1 VPLRAYTKLRLLTV
15 RFCRLNSLFT
25 HWTVFLYAT
34 DSCMSVSRSFEARTY
49 RAVLNFVPFQTM
61 GCASEYASP
70 AHLQTRRF
78 SRNRQNQ
85 RCHALFLVIMAS
97 NAAFRMLVIMLVVIG
112 IAIFA
117 RCFNQDPLEELL
129 RNLTAP
135 VCSLIPQY
143 SNIKSL

>member
-1 VPLRAYTKLRLLTV
+1 MHRPHTSRPDV
-15 RFCRLNSLFT
+15 
-25 HWTVFLYAT
+25 
-34 DSCMSVSRSFEARTY
+34 SVEIDK
-49 RAVLNFVPFQTM
+49 
-61 GCASEYASP
+61 
-70 AHLQTRRF
+70 TRGAMP
-78 SRNRQNQ
+78 
-85 RCHALFLVIMAS
+85 CCIVIMAS